1 MDFKNYLRGS
11 IREHG
16 DPIVTD
22 PKLRPHKGLLLVDYP
37 VILLQ
42 KRNNNNCAV
51 PRELIRSTV
60 AKMLRTLQR
69 FQFTADV
76 DVIVSASIFNCVKSV
91 RIRNYSGPYIPA
103 E

>member
-1 MDFKNYLRGS
+1 MDFKNYLRRS

-22 PKLRPHKGLLLVDYP
+22 PKLGLHKGLLLVDYP

-51 PRELIRSTV
+51 PRELIRSTI
-60 AKMLRTLQR
+60 AKMLRTQYVAGISVYCRCRRNCL
-69 FQFTADV
+69 
-76 DVIVSASIFNCVKSV
+76 SIDL
-91 RIRNYSGPYIPA
+91 
-103 E
+103 